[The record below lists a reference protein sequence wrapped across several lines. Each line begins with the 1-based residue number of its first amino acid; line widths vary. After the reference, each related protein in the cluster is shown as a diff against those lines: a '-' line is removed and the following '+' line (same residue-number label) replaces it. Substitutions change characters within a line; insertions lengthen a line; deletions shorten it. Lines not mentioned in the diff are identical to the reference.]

1 MGIMDETTME
11 KFVGIDVSKSTLDVC
26 IEPVTQTF
34 HVVYDEA
41 GIRRTVS
48 RLEEVKPTL
57 IVIEAT
63 GGLEVRI
70 ATELAGKGL
79 PVAVINPR
87 QARDFAKATGQLAK
101 TDRVDAAV
109 LAAFARAIRPQAR
122 PLQDADTRI
131 LNDLVNRR
139 RQLIDMRVQETLR
152 LNTAAS
158 KPLEKSLK
166 KHIAWLD
173 KRITEVD
180 NDLTRR
186 LRKSEV
192 WRTKDDLLRGIP
204 GVGAVTAL
212 TMLAK
217 CPELGT
223 LNRRE
228 IAALTGVA
236 PLANDSGKHRGKRF
250 IWGGRADVRAV
261 LYMATISA
269 IRCNDTIKTFAQRLK
284 KAGKPPKVVI
294 VACMRKLLTI
304 MNAMLKNN
312 TPWNPKTT

>member
-1 MGIMDETTME
+1 MNETIVE

-26 IEPVTQTF
+26 IEPAVQTL
-34 HVVYDEA
+34 HVSYDEA
-41 GIRRTVS
+41 GIRQVTS
-48 RLEEVKPTL
+48 RLKEVNPTL

-70 ATELAGKGL
+70 ATELAGRGL

-101 TDRVDAAV
+101 TDQVDAAV
-109 LAAFARAIRPQAR
+109 LAAFAKAIRPQAR
-122 PLQDADTRI
+122 PLKDADTRA
-131 LNDLVNRR
+131 LDDMVSRR
-139 RQLIDMRVQETLR
+139 RQLIDIRVQETLR
-152 LNTAAS
+152 LGTAAS
-158 KPLEKSLK
+158 KPMQKSLN
-166 KHIAWLD
+166 KHIVWLD
-173 KRITEVD
+173 KQIAELD
-180 NDLTRR
+180 GDLAER
-186 LRKSEV
+186 LRESDA
-192 WRTKDDLLRGIP
+192 WRAKDDLLRGIP
-204 GVGAVTAL
+204 GVGSVTAL

-236 PLANDSGKHRGKRF
+236 PLSNDSGKHRGKRF
-250 IWGGRADVRAV
+250 VWGGRADVRAV
-261 LYMATISA
+261 LYMATVSA
-269 IRCNDTIKTFAQRLK
+269 IRCNAPIKAFAERLK

-304 MNAMLKNN
+304 MNSMLKNN
-312 TPWNPKTT
+312 AQWNPKTD

>member
-1 MGIMDETTME
+1 MNETIVE
-11 KFVGIDVSKSTLDVC
+11 RFVGIDVSKSTLDVS
-26 IEPVTQTF
+26 IEPIGQTL
-34 HVVYDEA
+34 HVAYDEA
-41 GIRRTVS
+41 GISQIVAS
-48 RLEEVKPTL
+48 LKVAAPTL
-57 IVIEAT
+57 IVMEAT

-70 ATELAGKGL
+70 ATELASKGL

-87 QARDFAKATGQLAK
+87 QARDFAKATGRLAK
-101 TDRVDAAV
+101 TDRVDATM
-109 LAAFARAIRPQAR
+109 LAAFAKAIRPQAR
-122 PLQDADTRI
+122 PLKDEDTI
-131 LNDLVNRR
+131 ALNDMVNRR

-152 LNTAAS
+152 LGTAAS
-158 KPLEKSLK
+158 KALQKNLN

-173 KRITEVD
+173 KQITGID
-180 NDLTRR
+180 HDLTKR
-186 LRKSEV
+186 LRSSDV
-192 WRTKDDLLRGIP
+192 WRAKDDLLRGIP

-250 IWGGRADVRAV
+250 IWGGRAAVRAV
-261 LYMATISA
+261 LYMAAVSA
-269 IRCNDTIKTFAQRLK
+269 IQHNEPIKVFAERLK

-304 MNAMLKNN
+304 MNSMLKNN
-312 TPWNPKTT
+312 APWNPKFA

>member
-1 MGIMDETTME
+1 MNETSVE
-11 KFVGIDVSKSTLDVC
+11 KFVGIDVSKATLDVC
-26 IEPVTQTF
+26 IEPAVQTL
-34 HVVYDEA
+34 HVAYDEA
-41 GIRRTVS
+41 GIS
-48 RLEEVKPTL
+48 QIAGRLKELSPAL

-63 GGLEVRI
+63 GGLEVRV
-70 ATELAGKGL
+70 ATELARLGL

-101 TDRVDAAV
+101 TDQVDAAV
-109 LAAFARAIRPQAR
+109 LAAFAQAIRPQAR
-122 PLQDADTRI
+122 PLKDADTRT
-131 LNDLVNRR
+131 LDDLVSRR
-139 RQLIDMRVQETLR
+139 RQMMDMRVQETLR
-152 LNTAAS
+152 LGTAAS
-158 KPLEKSLK
+158 KPMQKSLV
-166 KHIAWLD
+166 KHIAWLNKQID
-173 KRITEVD
+173 EIDR
-180 NDLTRR
+180 DLTKR
-186 LRKSEV
+186 LKESDA
-192 WRTKDDLLRGIP
+192 WRAKDDLLRGIP
-204 GVGAVTAL
+204 GVGAVTTL

-217 CPELGT
+217 CPELGK

-261 LYMATISA
+261 LYMAAISA
-269 IRCNDTIKTFAQRLK
+269 IRCNNAIKAFAERLK

-312 TPWNPKTT
+312 TPWNPKFA

>member
-1 MGIMDETTME
+1 MNETIVE

-26 IEPVTQTF
+26 IEPDEKTL
-34 HVVYDEA
+34 HVAYDEA
-41 GIRRTVS
+41 GIKQIVDRLKEVS
-48 RLEEVKPTL
+48 PTL

-63 GGLEVRI
+63 GGLEIRI
-70 ATELAGKGL
+70 ATELASKGL
-79 PVAVINPR
+79 QVAVINPR
-87 QARDFAKATGQLAK
+87 QARDFAKATGRLAK
-101 TDRVDAAV
+101 TDQVDAAM
-109 LAAFARAIRPQAR
+109 LAAFAKAIRPQAR
-122 PLQDADTRI
+122 PLRDEDTCA
-131 LNDLVNRR
+131 LNDMVSRR

-152 LNTAAS
+152 LGTAAS
-158 KPLEKSLK
+158 KPLQENLS

-173 KRITEVD
+173 KQIAEIDT
-180 NDLTRR
+180 DLTKR
-186 LRKSEV
+186 LRKSDV
-192 WRTKDDLLRGIP
+192 WRIKDDLLRGIP
-204 GVGAVTAL
+204 GVGTVTTL
-212 TMLAK
+212 TVLAK

-261 LYMATISA
+261 LYMAAVSA
-269 IRCNDTIKTFAQRLK
+269 IRCNEPIKAFAERLK

-304 MNAMLKNN
+304 MNSMLKNN
-312 TPWNPKTT
+312 EPWSPKFA

>member
-1 MGIMDETTME
+1 MNETIVE
-11 KFVGIDVSKSTLDVC
+11 KFVGIDVSKSTLDVS
-26 IEPVTQTF
+26 IEPIGQML
-34 HVVYDEA
+34 HVAYDEA
-41 GIRRTVS
+41 GISQIVACLKEAS
-48 RLEEVKPTL
+48 PAL
-57 IVIEAT
+57 IVMEAT

-70 ATELAGKGL
+70 ATELVSKGL
-79 PVAVINPR
+79 LVAVTNPR
-87 QARDFAKATGQLAK
+87 QARDFAKATGRLAK
-101 TDRVDAAV
+101 TDRVDAAM
-109 LAAFARAIRPQAR
+109 LAAFAKAIRPQAR
-122 PLQDADTRI
+122 PLKDEDSCA
-131 LNDLVNRR
+131 LNDMVSRR

-152 LNTAAS
+152 LGTAAS
-158 KPLEKSLK
+158 KPLQKNLN

-173 KRITEVD
+173 KQITAVD
-180 NDLTRR
+180 NDLTKR
-186 LRKSEV
+186 LRGSSV
-192 WRTKDDLLRGIP
+192 WRAKNDLLREIP
-204 GVGAVTAL
+204 GVGAVTTL

-261 LYMATISA
+261 LYMAAVSA
-269 IRCNDTIKTFAQRLK
+269 IQHNEPIKAFADRLK

-304 MNAMLKNN
+304 MNSMLKNN
-312 TPWNPKTT
+312 APWNPKFA

>member
-1 MGIMDETTME
+1 MNETIVE

-26 IEPVTQTF
+26 IEPDEKTL
-34 HVVYDEA
+34 HVAYDEA
-41 GIRRTVS
+41 GIKQIVDRLKEVS
-48 RLEEVKPTL
+48 PTL

-63 GGLEVRI
+63 GGLEIRI
-70 ATELAGKGL
+70 ATELASKGL
-79 PVAVINPR
+79 QVAVINPR
-87 QARDFAKATGQLAK
+87 QARDFAKATGRLAK
-101 TDRVDAAV
+101 TDQVDAAM
-109 LAAFARAIRPQAR
+109 LAVFAKAIRPQAR
-122 PLQDADTRI
+122 PLRDEDTCA
-131 LNDLVNRR
+131 LNDMVSRR

-152 LNTAAS
+152 LGTAAS
-158 KPLEKSLK
+158 KPLQKNLS

-173 KRITEVD
+173 KQIAEID
-180 NDLTRR
+180 ADLTKR
-186 LRKSEV
+186 LRNSDV
-192 WRTKDDLLRGIP
+192 WRIKDDLLRGIP
-204 GVGAVTAL
+204 GVGAVTTL
-212 TMLAK
+212 TVLAK

-261 LYMATISA
+261 LYMAAVSA
-269 IRCNDTIKTFAQRLK
+269 IRCNEPIKAFAERLK

-304 MNAMLKNN
+304 MNSMLKNN
-312 TPWNPKTT
+312 EPWSPNFA

>member
-1 MGIMDETTME
+1 MNETIVE
-11 KFVGIDVSKSTLDVC
+11 RFVGIDVSKSTLDVS
-26 IEPVTQTF
+26 IEPIGQTL
-34 HVVYDEA
+34 HVAYDEA
-41 GIRRTVS
+41 GISQIVAS
-48 RLEEVKPTL
+48 LKAAAPTL
-57 IVIEAT
+57 IVMEAT

-70 ATELAGKGL
+70 ATELASKGL

-87 QARDFAKATGQLAK
+87 QARDFAKATGRLAK
-101 TDRVDAAV
+101 TDRVDAAM
-109 LAAFARAIRPQAR
+109 LAAFAKAIRPQAR
-122 PLQDADTRI
+122 PLKDEDAI
-131 LNDLVNRR
+131 ALNDMVSRR

-152 LNTAAS
+152 LGTAAS
-158 KPLEKSLK
+158 KPLQKNLS

-173 KRITEVD
+173 KQITGID
-180 NDLTRR
+180 HDLTKR
-186 LRKSEV
+186 LRSSDV
-192 WRTKDDLLRGIP
+192 WRAKDDLLRGIP

-250 IWGGRADVRAV
+250 IWGGRAAVRAV
-261 LYMATISA
+261 LYMAAVSA
-269 IRCNDTIKTFAQRLK
+269 IQHNEPIKVFAERLK

-304 MNAMLKNN
+304 MNSMLKNN
-312 TPWNPKTT
+312 APWNPKFA